1 MDATQVR
8 ILEKFGVSSVVLPY
22 FGYAHQSFL
31 LLSRLSRRSR
41 AMFDDFYREIV
52 NWLFEWNMWV
62 STTDHNTKI
71 LYLPSDL
78 FKYSIDLNDKNI
90 LNEFVEFIKM
100 RHQHIGHYFNEHYMH
115 ERLWITNFYIR
126 PEFIQELVSYFDI
139 LNSIKLTD
147 ETDLTRTD
155 FNCKDWSIINKFAL
169 QNFNFI
175 VDDMHFILPQYLIDV
190 GKLDES
196 ENSWKPFHK
205 IFYLFLKKFSFD
217 QSISILKDIGNIGMQ
232 INCIC
237 MGVSNIEELESLTNP
252 EYFYKGLSKLD
263 IWFEDTITLTDTF
276 FDNINRIRL
285 KEINFEFS
293 YGITGS
299 FDIIRILKNAPQNIK
314 LGLIYGYSTNSCTL
328 CFAHVPIKIVQSNCE
343 DPLYA
348 EFNQFTCFIEIDKF
362 FENFWFSSVDSEMT
376 QQNWETFIHVKMSK
390 EYKFDCCNL
399 FDESETFK
407 KYKTRFPDHSPMSE
421 CEFIIPMKYL
431 YFVYYGSSVYSLIT
445 HKYKLELM
453 NQISKAKKIWFS
465 ISYYSE

>member
-1 MDATQVR
+1 MDATQVQ
-8 ILEKFGVSSVVLPY
+8 ILEKFGVSSVILPY
-22 FGYAHQSFL
+22 FGYTHQSFL

-126 PEFIQELVSYFDI
+126 PEFIQELVPYFDI

-190 GKLDES
+190 GKLTDS
-196 ENSWKPFHK
+196 ENSCKPFHK

-237 MGVSNIEELESLTNP
+237 LGVSNIEELESLTNP
-252 EYFYKGLSKLD
+252 EYFTKGLSKLD
-263 IWFEDTITLTDTF
+263 IWFKDTIPLTDTF
-276 FDNINRIRL
+276 FW
-285 KEINFEFS
+285 
-293 YGITGS
+293 
-299 FDIIRILKNAPQNIK
+299 Q
-314 LGLIYGYSTNSCTL
+314 
-328 CFAHVPIKIVQSNCE
+328 HQSN
-343 DPLYA
+343 
-348 EFNQFTCFIEIDKF
+348 
-362 FENFWFSSVDSEMT
+362 
-376 QQNWETFIHVKMSK
+376 
-390 EYKFDCCNL
+390 
-399 FDESETFK
+399 
-407 KYKTRFPDHSPMSE
+407 
-421 CEFIIPMKYL
+421 
-431 YFVYYGSSVYSLIT
+431 
-445 HKYKLELM
+445 
-453 NQISKAKKIWFS
+453 
-465 ISYYSE
+465 